1 MTQNATPEQ
10 QALGTVDEVDGGRQ
24 LRFERRLDHPV
35 EKVWAALTEPDQLE
49 GWLAAANELELV
61 EGGRVV
67 LRWLNT
73 SKRDE
78 WERYDVILP
87 DDFDPDA
94 EEVVTGTVT
103 VLEPRRVLEL
113 DTDSFGVLRWEL
125 REELPGS
132 VLTFTNALPAHFED
146 EMAPQTLAGWH
157 SHLDLLAE
165 ALDGHPMLD
174 WSKQSLDEWARL
186 RDRYAQELA

>member
-10 QALGTVDEVDGGRQ
+10 QALGTVEEVDGGRQ

-35 EKVWAALTEPDQLE
+35 EK
-49 GWLAAANELELV
+49 
-61 EGGRVV
+61 
-67 LRWLNT
+67 
-73 SKRDE
+73 
-78 WERYDVILP
+78 
-87 DDFDPDA
+87 A
-94 EEVVTGTVT
+94 EEVATGTVT